1 MNAYL
6 FSYGTL
12 QTEKVQI
19 ELFGRILQG
28 WNDVLNGYRTI
39 WAEITDTAFLAKGEQ
54 NYQLTAVLS
63 NDKNDAIT
71 GIVFEISEEELLLA
85 DEYEP
90 INYKRSKVILV
101 SGKEAWVYK
110 K

>member
-28 WNDVLNGYRTI
+28 WNDVLNGYRTV
-39 WAEITDTAFLAKGEQ
+39 WAGITDTAFLAKGEQ

-71 GIVFEISEEELLLA
+71 GIVFEISEEELLLT

>member
-12 QTEKVQI
+12 QNEKVQL

-28 WNDVLNGYRTI
+28 RRGVLKGYRAVPI
-39 WAEITDTAFLAKGEQ
+39 EITESAFLSKGEQ
-54 NYQLTAVLS
+54 NYQLIAVHS
-63 NDKNDAIT
+63 NDKNDHIKGT
-71 GIVFEISEEELLLA
+71 VFEISEDELLLA
-85 DEYEP
+85 DKYEP
-90 INYKRSKVILV
+90 ANYKRNMVTLV
-101 SGKEAWVYK
+101 SGKKAWVYK

>member
-12 QTEKVQI
+12 QTEKVHL

-28 WNDVLNGYRTI
+28 RRDVLKGYRAVPI
-39 WAEITDTAFLAKGEQ
+39 EITESAFLAKGEQ

-71 GIVFEISEEELLLA
+71 GTVFEISEEDLLLA

-90 INYKRSKVILV
+90 INYNRSKVILA